1 MCGIAGFLNFNSQQ
15 VSLDL
20 ASLEQAI
27 LKLNLR
33 GPDFQNCE
41 SVSEQVGLAHARLSI
56 IDTSNEA
63 NQPMHAYGERYTI
76 IFNGEI
82 YNYLEL
88 KQQLEKEKGEVFFTS
103 SDTEVILR
111 MYHHHGK
118 DCLRFFN
125 GFFALAIHDKESDE
139 LFIARDRMGIKPLI
153 YTKTDTSVYFASEMK
168 AMMAFNIK
176 REIDFVSLQQ
186 YFQFNYIPSPSTIFK
201 NVHKL
206 KPGHFLSIDKTGN
219 IKEEQY
225 YTIPKTTTYLNLNY
239 EEAQKELRDI
249 LDLSVQRRLVADVPL
264 GSFLS
269 GGIDSSIIAT
279 IASKHKKNLNT
290 FSIGFKDSPHFD
302 ETAYANLVAKKIK
315 SNHTVFS
322 LSNDDLYESLNDILD
337 YIDEPFADSSAIPVY
352 ILSKRTRQEVT
363 VALSGDGAD
372 EIFGGYNK
380 HKAEY
385 QVNQNSL
392 MNKMVGLGLPIWSAM
407 PKSRHSKIGNTFRQL
422 ARFAEGQKLTSAE
435 RYWRWCSFASEAYPY
450 DLLKENLLTT
460 QSQFKGRKDE
470 ILKYFSDSR
479 DINETLYTDM
489 NLVLVNDMLTK
500 VDLMSMAN
508 SLEVR
513 VPFLDHELVNF
524 AFQLP
529 GHFKV
534 NKSGRKT
541 ILKDAFRNDLP
552 PELYSRNKMGFE
564 VPLLQW
570 FRSDLKSLILD
581 DLLEDQFIQDQNI
594 FNLETIRGLKKQLFS
609 SNPGEIH
616 AQIWALIVFQR
627 WYMKYMM

>member
-1 MCGIAGFLNFNSQQ
+1 
-15 VSLDL
+15 
-20 ASLEQAI
+20 
-27 LKLNLR
+27 
-33 GPDFQNCE
+33 
-41 SVSEQVGLAHARLSI
+41 
-56 IDTSNEA
+56 
-63 NQPMHAYGERYTI
+63 
-76 IFNGEI
+76 
-82 YNYLEL
+82 
-88 KQQLEKEKGEVFFTS
+88 
-103 SDTEVILR
+103 
-111 MYHHHGK
+111 
-118 DCLRFFN
+118 
-125 GFFALAIHDKESDE
+125 
-139 LFIARDRMGIKPLI
+139 MGIKPLI
-153 YTKTDTSVYFASEMK
+153 FAKTATSVYFASEMK

-176 REIDFVSLQQ
+176 RDIDFVSLQQ

-206 KPGHFLSIDKTGN
+206 KPGHFLVINNKGE
-219 IKEEQY
+219 IQEEEY
-225 YTIPKTTTYLNLNY
+225 YKIPKTTAYLNLNY
-239 EEAQKELRDI
+239 EEAQVSLRKI
-249 LDLSVQRRLVADVPL
+249 LEESVQKRLVSDVPL

-279 IASKHKKNLNT
+279 IASKHKENLNT
-290 FSIGFKDSPHFD
+290 FSIGFKDNPYFD
-302 ETAYANLVAKKIK
+302 ETAYADLVAKKIK

-322 LSNDDLYESLNDILD
+322 LSNNDLYESLNDLLD

-352 ILSKRTRQEVT
+352 ILSKRTRQELT

-385 QVNQNSL
+385 QVQQHSM
-392 MNKMVGLGLPIWSAM
+392 MNKLVGLGLPLWKIM
-407 PKSRHSKIGNTFRQL
+407 PKSRHGKISNTFRQL
-422 ARFAEGQKLTSAE
+422 ERFAEGQKLSTAE
-435 RYWRWCSFASEAYPY
+435 RYWRWCSFAPESYPY
-450 DLLKENLLTT
+450 GLLKEDLQTT
-460 QSQFKGRKDE
+460 QIQYEKRKEE
-470 ILKYFSDSR
+470 ILKHFSASG

-529 GHFKV
+529 AEFKV

-570 FRSDLKSLILD
+570 FRSDLKALILD
-581 DLLEDQFIQDQNI
+581 DLLSDQFIQEQNI
-594 FNLETIRGLKKQLFS
+594 FNIETIRGLKKQLFS
-609 SNPGEIH
+609 NNPGEIH
-616 AQIWALIVFQR
+616 AQIWALIVFQK
-627 WYMKYMM
+627 WYKKYMI